1 MVQLQGAHIKSNYN
15 VLLEITPAKCLTVGV
30 VIEEVRRLTCQCVC
44 VCVCVCLLF
53 ARVCPKPFNLWGAEL
68 QNSWFAVMFVMLYM
82 GFS

>member
-44 VCVCVCLLF
+44 VCVCVC
-53 ARVCPKPFNLWGAEL
+53 VCYLHVCVRNRSIFGVQNYKIPGL
-68 QNSWFAVMFVMLYM
+68 Q
-82 GFS
+82 